1 MLHQQP
7 LVEVAGV
14 QFGERQGRLRG
25 NRRVVFSGFPA
36 RNSLLVPEL
45 VVALYATRTKG
56 HVRDSPQ
63 KSGLIAALAAYAV
76 LAALATLTLTGKM
89 RIAVWIFLG
98 GMAVKTWLSSLHQS

>member
-1 MLHQQP
+1 M
-7 LVEVAGV
+7 
-14 QFGERQGRLRG
+14 
-25 NRRVVFSGFPA
+25 
-36 RNSLLVPEL
+36 
-45 VVALYATRTKG
+45 
-56 HVRDSPQ
+56 RDSPQ